1 MATKIRADFRPSLPG
16 RVREGSRAFYRRSS
30 MITARESMAAVIKN
44 YEGIIRQLHSVT
56 PDAVRN
62 ALEPVFDKSL
72 EYVPY
77 KSGRLSESAIL
88 EVEGGPGNV
97 RGSITYG
104 NSTAWY
110 AALVHEYVWLNH
122 NPPTRAKY
130 LQSALEEEMDSFLT
144 SLAVDYASAL
154 GM

>member
-1 MATKIRADFRPSLPG
+1 
-16 RVREGSRAFYRRSS
+16 
-30 MITARESMAAVIKN
+30 MISARESMATVVRN
-44 YEGIIRQLHSVT
+44 YERIIKQLHSVT

-62 ALEPVFDKSL
+62 ALEPVFNKSL

-88 EVEGGPGNV
+88 EVEGSPGNI

-104 NSTAWY
+104 NHEAWY

-154 GM
+154 GMV